1 MPKVVHFHRT
11 GDADV
16 LILDE
21 VAVPAPKSGEV
32 QIEVKAIG
40 LNRAEI
46 MYRTGQYVIDPQF
59 PAKLGY
65 EAAGIVRAVGSDV
78 SDVVPGDVVSVV
90 PSFSFA
96 DYGMYAEV
104 VNAPAHAVVKH
115 PSNLSFVEA
124 AASWMMFVT
133 AYGALVEYGN
143 LKAGETVLIPAA
155 SSSVGLAAI
164 QIANMLGAIPV
175 ALTRTSAKRQALL
188 DVGAKYVIATQEED
202 LIAEVAAITEGEG
215 ARIVF
220 DPVGGPEAT
229 KLIKSMAN
237 TGIFF
242 QYGALDHR
250 DIPVPVFDIL
260 GKHLTVRGYELFEIT
275 TDIQK
280 LANAKAF
287 VGKGLA
293 GGQLKPVIDQVFP
306 LNEIAAAHRRMESN
320 AQIGKIVVVV
330 D

>member
-1 MPKVVHFHRT
+1 MSKVVQFHRT

-16 LILDE
+16 LQIDDVE
-21 VAVPAPKSGEV
+21 VQAPGLGEV

-46 MYRTGQYVIDPQF
+46 MYRTGQYVIEPQF

-78 SDVVPGDVVSVV
+78 TEFATGDVVSVV
-90 PSFSFA
+90 PAFSFA
-96 DYGMYAEV
+96 DYGMYGEV
-104 VNAPAHAVVKH
+104 VNAPVHAVVKH
-115 PSNLSFVEA
+115 PTNLSFEEA

-143 LKAGETVLIPAA
+143 LQAGETVLIPAA

-164 QIANMLGAIPV
+164 QIASMLGAIPV
-175 ALTRTSAKRQALL
+175 ALTRTSDKRQALL
-188 DVGAKYVIATQEED
+188 DAGAKHVIATQEED
-202 LIAEVAAITEGEG
+202 LVAEVAKITGGKG
-215 ARIVF
+215 ARIAF

-229 KLIKSMAN
+229 KLLKSLSSE
-237 TGIFF
+237 GIFF

-260 GKHLTVRGYELFEIT
+260 GKHLTLRGYELFEIT
-275 TDIQK
+275 TDMQK

-287 VGKGLA
+287 VSKGLA
-293 GGQLKPVIDQVFP
+293 EGKLKPVIDKIFP
-306 LNEIAAAHRRMESN
+306 FADIANAHRRMESN
-320 AQIGKIVVVV
+320 AQIGKIVVTVG
-330 D
+330 

>member
-16 LILDE
+16 LVLEE
-21 VAVPAPKSGEV
+21 VSVPQPKKHEV

-65 EAAGIVRAVGSDV
+65 EAAGVVLAVGSDV
-78 SDVVPGDVVSVV
+78 SDIAPGDLVSVV
-90 PSFSFA
+90 PAFSFA
-96 DYGMYAEV
+96 DYGMYGEV
-104 VNAPAHAVVKH
+104 VNAPEHAVVKH

-143 LKAGETVLIPAA
+143 LQAGDTVLIPAA

-188 DVGAKYVIATQEED
+188 DAGAKHVIATQEED
-202 LIAEVAAITEGEG
+202 LVAEVAAITSGKG

-229 KLIKSMAN
+229 KLIKSMSDS
-237 TGIFF
+237 GIFF

-275 TDIQK
+275 TDMQK

-287 VGKGLA
+287 VTKGLA
-293 GGQLKPVIDQVFP
+293 GGQLKPVIDQVFS
-306 LNEIAAAHRRMESN
+306 LNDIATAHRRMESN